1 MRRAAAG
8 LVFAVATSAAA
19 FQGTVVRV
27 IDGDTI
33 RVAPDGTASKPV
45 IVRLQG
51 IDAPERCQPGGEA
64 ARAALAARVLGRP
77 VEVRVRARDGWRR
90 AIGRVL
96 AADGDDVNR
105 WLVERGHAWS
115 PGWHHRPGPYATEER
130 AARAAKR
137 GLFARDDAIEP
148 WRFRRMHGSCER

>member
-1 MRRAAAG
+1 VRQFAAG

-33 RVAPDGTASKPV
+33 RVEPLGAARRPV
-45 IVRLQG
+45 VVRLQG
-51 IDAPERCQPGGEA
+51 IDAPERCQRGGEA

-77 VEVRVRARDGWRR
+77 VEVRVRARDAYRR
-90 AIGRVL
+90 AIGRVV
-96 AADGDDVNR
+96 ADGEDVNR

-115 PGWHHRPGPYATEER
+115 PGWHHRPGPYAIEER